1 MRDRVETSLSEK
13 LINSVTWKKDIELL
27 ERYTRKVIIRS
38 SFSFVRNGTSKKEEG
53 GVRVGN
59 TVGTYP
65 IIEVN

>member
-38 SFSFVRNGTSKKEEG
+38 SFSFVRNGSKKEEG